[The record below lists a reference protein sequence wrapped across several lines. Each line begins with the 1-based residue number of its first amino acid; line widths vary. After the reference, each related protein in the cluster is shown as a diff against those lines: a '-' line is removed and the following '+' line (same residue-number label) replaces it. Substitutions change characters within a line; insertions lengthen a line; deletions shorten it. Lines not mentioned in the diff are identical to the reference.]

1 MATEIKTDS
10 EVRDGERIAKV
21 MARAGLC
28 SRRDAE
34 EWIAAGRVSVNGEAL
49 TSPAYNVSPD
59 DAVMVDGKPLN
70 ERQRTRLFM
79 YHKPKGLITS
89 AKDPEGRE
97 TVFDNLPP
105 GLPRVVSIG
114 RLDINTEGLLL
125 LTNDG
130 GLARVLE
137 LPETGWLR
145 RYRVRAHGEVN
156 QAQLDALKDGIS
168 LEGVN
173 YAGIEAR
180 LERTVGSNVWLTM
193 GLREGKNREIK
204 RVLEHLGLLV
214 NRLIRISFGPFE
226 LAELPEGEVDEI
238 PTRVLRD
245 QLGVK
250 LANRAGADFDSPVY
264 DPAPA
269 APEPAAIVA
278 RPPRREAPPERRGK
292 SAEGP
297 PSEPRRAGGTTEP
310 RKRKHVSILRAEARA
325 EAETDRKRVVRSA
338 TSDRKGREIKVE
350 HFSQAKPARAEKP
363 AGRDAAAPR
372 GRPSGGDKARDAAP
386 RPRNYANASARD
398 GAPKFRKPREDSSRD
413 GAPRT
418 RAFGDGPKREGAP
431 RSKSYG
437 DGAPRDGAA
446 KFRKPRDESPRDG
459 APRARS
465 FGDAAK
471 REGPPRSKSYGDGP
485 PRDGA
490 AKFRKP
496 RDESPR
502 DGAPRARSFGDAA
515 KREGP
520 PRSKSYG
527 DGAPRDGAAKFRKP
541 RDESPRDGAPRAHSF
556 GDAAKREGA
565 PRSKSYGD
573 GPPRDGAP
581 RSRPARD
588 GAPRGG
594 GFKPGGGAGR
604 PAGKGGSSGPRGA
617 SGGGA
622 KRPPRRPS

>member
-10 EVRDGERIAKV
+10 EVREGERIAKV

-34 EWIAAGRVSVNGEAL
+34 EWVAAGRVSVNGEVL
-49 TSPAYNVSPD
+49 TSPAYNVGDD
-59 DAVMVDGKPLN
+59 DAVMVDGRPLN

-89 AKDPEGRE
+89 AKDPEGRP
-97 TVFDNLPP
+97 TVFENLPP

-156 QAQLDALKDGIS
+156 QAQLDALKDGVS
-168 LEGVN
+168 VEGVN

-245 QLGVK
+245 QLGIK
-250 LANRAGADFDSPVY
+250 LAKRSGADFDSPVY
-264 DPAPA
+264 DAPPPE
-269 APEPAAIVA
+269 PEPATIVQREA
-278 RPPRREAPPERRGK
+278 RLPRRDGPPERRGRD
-292 SAEGP
+292 ADGP
-297 PSEPRRAGGTTEP
+297 PPAPRREGGTTEP

-325 EAETDRKRVVRSA
+325 EAETERKRVVRSK
-338 TSDRKGREIKVE
+338 TSDRKGREVKVE
-350 HFSQAKPARAEKP
+350 HFSSTGPARAEKP
-363 AGRDAAAPR
+363 AGRKGGAPR
-372 GRPSGGDKARDAAP
+372 GKSFGDEPARDAAP
-386 RPRNYANASARD
+386 KTRNYSNASARS
-398 GAPKFRKPREDSSRD
+398 GAPKFRKPRDESSRD
-413 GAPRT
+413 GAPRSGP
-418 RAFGDGPKREGAP
+418 RGDGPASDGGAKFRKPREDAPRTRSFGDATKRDAAP
-431 RSKSYG
+431 RSKPYG
-437 DGAPRDGAA
+437 DAAPRDGAS
-446 KFRKPRDESPRDG
+446 KFRKPRDESSRDG
-459 APRARS
+459 AAPRTRS
-465 FGDAAK
+465 FGDATK
-471 REGPPRSKSYGDGP
+471 RDAGPRSKSYGDAP
-485 PRDGA
+485 TRDGA
-490 AKFRKP
+490 SKFRKP
-496 RDESPR
+496 REES
-502 DGAPRARSFGDAA
+502 S
-515 KREGP
+515 
-520 PRSKSYG
+520 
-527 DGAPRDGAAKFRKP
+527 
-541 RDESPRDGAPRAHSF
+541 
-556 GDAAKREGA
+556 
-565 PRSKSYGD
+565 
-573 GPPRDGAP
+573 RDGAP
-581 RSRPARD
+581 RSRPPREGASREA
-588 GAPRGG
+588 APRGS
-594 GFKPGGGAGR
+594 FKSGGAKGR
-604 PAGKGGSSGPRGA
+604 PPGKGGSSRPR
-617 SGGGA
+617 SGSGGA